1 MIEWY
6 VKFEFNL
13 LELYD
18 LAELGDEHKRE
29 VFSLT
34 TYREVLRL
42 FNLETVQ
49 KLSQNMGP
57 IEERVDDIYTYAV
70 EQREM
75 LQKSL
80 RILPDG

>member
-1 MIEWY
+1 M
-6 VKFEFNL
+6 
-13 LELYD
+13 
-18 LAELGDEHKRE
+18 
-29 VFSLT
+29 
-34 TYREVLRL
+34 LRL

-49 KLSQNMGP
+49 KLSQNTGP